1 MSVDNPAILAGGE
14 FYATSPP
21 LAQRL
26 LNIVLFITVL
36 LSSIAFIEPSPHD
49 LSMAVLLVICVGA
62 RVRFDR
68 KILPLV
74 MLLTLWLVG
83 AFFALIPVVDQKQTV
98 QYVGTSVYLALAAVI
113 FACLFCDGN
122 SVRLLILRRAYVIAA
137 LIATAAGYVGF
148 FHMLPGSDIFL
159 TNDRVSATFK
169 DPNVYAPFLIFPLLL
184 LLVGMMTER
193 VRLSGLLV
201 TIVLVGG
208 LLLSFSRGAW
218 AHFAISAAVAVI
230 LLIVTAPDPR
240 VRGRIMLFTFGTLVV
255 IALLFSALMSV
266 SSVHDL
272 FIERAKAIQPYDV
285 GPGGR
290 FWEQK
295 LALSV
300 ILDHPNGM
308 GPFEFGR
315 IYGTQQHDVYM
326 QGFLVYGWLG
336 GAAYLTMVLVTLAVG
351 LRAAVTWTPWQS
363 YLIAAYACFVGEAC
377 EGLIVDTDH
386 WRHFFLLL
394 GMIWG
399 LTTATIN
406 FRRSETWNPALA
418 RDRGDAASSVNERS
432 GRPHLSDQS
441 AAQYERGKPHQ
452 PGKPDAA
459 EHGGGPVIL
468 DPSDIHVLLG
478 GHVVGKLFDRGVEEL
493 DRQQSEQRADHS
505 DIPGQARRNEQT
517 QKQPR
522 HQQDHFLAQRG
533 LAAKAVAYCPQRI
546 DGRAE
551 KPFHGRSDY
560 AGSDEDEEYALYVVA
575 RT

>member
-113 FACLFCDGN
+113 FACLFSDGN

-218 AHFAISAAVAVI
+218 AHFAICAAVAVI

-240 VRGRIMLFTFGTLVV
+240 VRGRIMLFTFGTLIV

-406 FRRSETWNPALA
+406 FRRSETWNPALPET
-418 RDRGDAASSVNERS
+418 AAMLH
-432 GRPHLSDQS
+432 P
-441 AAQYERGKPHQ
+441 A
-452 PGKPDAA
+452 
-459 EHGGGPVIL
+459 
-468 DPSDIHVLLG
+468 
-478 GHVVGKLFDRGVEEL
+478 
-493 DRQQSEQRADHS
+493 
-505 DIPGQARRNEQT
+505 
-517 QKQPR
+517 
-522 HQQDHFLAQRG
+522 
-533 LAAKAVAYCPQRI
+533 
-546 DGRAE
+546 
-551 KPFHGRSDY
+551 
-560 AGSDEDEEYALYVVA
+560 
-575 RT
+575 